1 MRLTSKRVIIV
12 AVFAIINIFAIVAS
26 FALLLLIFHLG
37 FYVRRDTTPTS
48 PDRPEARQPPRASPV
63 IGQSPT
69 APTAPIAPVV
79 PSPSPPPVGHDTPE
93 DRGPERSV
101 PPTAL
106 IKPGALTI
114 PVAGVR
120 PEQLRDT
127 YNESRAEGRTHNALD
142 IMAKC
147 GEPVVAARGGK
158 IIKLFYSERGGVT
171 IYQMDADNRT
181 VYYYAHLSRYAD
193 GLAEG
198 RLAQQGEV
206 IGYVGDTGNAG
217 PGNCHLH
224 FAIWTVT
231 DPKRYW
237 EGQNINPYPLLR
249 SSP

>member
-1 MRLTSKRVIIV
+1 MVGVLFIV
-12 AVFAIINIFAIVAS
+12 MEAL
-26 FALLLLIFHLG
+26 ALLLVIFELAL
-37 FYVRRDTTPTS
+37 YARRGAAPADPA
-48 PDRPEARQPPRASPV
+48 PPEARHSPRASP
-63 IGQSPT
+63 ISGQTP
-69 APTAPIAPVV
+69 APPE
-79 PSPSPPPVGHDTPE
+79 PPAGRDTPE
-93 DRGPERSV
+93 NRGAAGPVET
-101 PPTAL
+101 PGL

-127 YNESRAEGRTHNALD
+127 YNETRAEGRTHNALD
-142 IMAKC
+142 IMASC
-147 GEPVVAARGGK
+147 GAPVVAAFAGK
-158 IIKLFYSERGGVT
+158 IIKLFNSERGGVT

-181 VYYYAHLSRYAD
+181 VYYYAHLARYAD

-237 EGQNINPYPLLR
+237 HGESINPYPLFR
-249 SSP
+249 PAP